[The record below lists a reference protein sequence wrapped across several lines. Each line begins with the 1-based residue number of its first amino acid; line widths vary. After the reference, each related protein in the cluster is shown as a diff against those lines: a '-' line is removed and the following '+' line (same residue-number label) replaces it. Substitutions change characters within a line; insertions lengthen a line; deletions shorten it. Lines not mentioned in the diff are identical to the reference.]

1 MFDVLPLQLHQS
13 AKSLLT
19 QKEEKC
25 REYSIA
31 FYHILGCK
39 LTLHIPVLPRL
50 QITTVNLTRMI
61 HFHTGNWN
69 CYAPFV
75 KVISQLHDEIHLQWV
90 KKKLQRF
97 TSIRVS
103 KKEFLSNNLF
113 T

>member
-1 MFDVLPLQLHQS
+1 MV
-13 AKSLLT
+13 
-19 QKEEKC
+19 
-25 REYSIA
+25 
-31 FYHILGCK
+31 
-39 LTLHIPVLPRL
+39 RL
-50 QITTVNLTRMI
+50 QITTVNLRRMI

-75 KVISQLHDEIHLQWV
+75 KVISQLHDEIHLEWV